1 MKNATIQLE
10 QVSCPSCVR
19 KIETALG
26 RLEGVEEAKVLFHSS
41 KVKISFDEALL
52 EAGKLEE
59 TIHRLGFSVL
69 NSKIS

>member
-1 MKNATIQLE
+1 MKKATIQLE

-41 KVKISFDEALL
+41 KVKVSFDEALL
-52 EAGKLEE
+52 QAGELEA
-59 TIHRLGFSVL
+59 TVQRLGFSVL